1 MEEVT
6 LEVDGAAAV
15 KIEQVGG
22 DLRLEAVQGKTIT
35 ARAGDREELSLE
47 QEGDEVVV
55 RSDGDCQ
62 LIVPEGSR
70 VTAGK
75 VGGDARIL
83 GPLAEVRLELTGG
96 DLTITQAASLSSE
109 RVGGDVLAR
118 EIDGGI
124 SLRTVGGDAILEQV
138 SGGAELKAIGGDLVV
153 RALTGVLTAA
163 AGGDAFIDYNPSAG
177 SRAVVQAGGEIL
189 CSLPEAASVEI
200 QIQAGGTIRV
210 PEELHPERE
219 NGGVRVRLGDGAASL
234 WLTAGGDARL
244 QLEGSE
250 RSTAYTIGIDEAMAE
265 KVADHIADLGQS
277 IGVIGSRLGPRIARR
292 VQRAVNRAVRRSI
305 HAQVVV
311 ERKLDEFERRMGPA
325 ASSGDPVSNEER
337 MAVLRL
343 VEEGKIT
350 VAEAE
355 QLLEA
360 LERAS

>member
-1 MEEVT
+1 MEEIT
-6 LEVDGAAAV
+6 LEVEGAAKVRIAR
-15 KIEQVGG
+15 VGG
-22 DLRLEAVQGKTIT
+22 DLRLEAMPGNTIR
-35 ARAGDREELSLE
+35 ARTRDPEEVSLE
-47 QEGDEVVV
+47 HEGDEVVV
-55 RSDGDCQ
+55 SSDGDCH
-62 LIVPEGSR
+62 LIVPEGSG
-70 VTAGK
+70 VTAGR

-96 DLTITQAASLSSE
+96 DLTIAQAASLDSE

-118 EIDGGI
+118 EIDGDLL
-124 SLRTVGGDAILEQV
+124 LRTVGGDAILERV
-138 SGGAELKAIGGDLVV
+138 AGGAELKAIGGDLVV
-153 RALTGVLTAA
+153 RSLQGALSAA
-163 AGGDAFIDYNPSAG
+163 AGGDAFIDYNPPVGA
-177 SRAVVQAGGEIL
+177 RAMVQAGGEIL
-189 CSLPEAASVEI
+189 CSVPEEASVEI
-200 QIQAGGTIRV
+200 QIQAGGTVRV
-210 PEELHPERE
+210 PEELESERE
-219 NGGVRVRLGDGAASL
+219 NGGVRVRLGAAEASL

-244 QLEGSE
+244 QIEGSE
-250 RSTAYTIGIDEAMAE
+250 RTTAYTVGIDEAMAE

-277 IGVIGSRLGPRIARR
+277 IGVIGSRLGPMIARR

-311 ERKLDEFERRMGPA
+311 ERKLDEFERSMAPSPG
-325 ASSGDPVSNEER
+325 SGDPVSNEER